1 MCKDCIKMVYQYNE
15 NAMCFFHLSKKIVL
29 NENLDYIKKWVEY
42 IINKRNLSNIERN
55 VIDTKYFIPG
65 SYNYSIRFLINNIYP
80 KILKQKTIHKK
91 GPLFICEL
99 TNNILS
105 FSIRE
110 NIRIYSNI
118 LTNYLNNVKIKSEIL
133 NLLKPCFREKHFIY
147 CIQNQG
153 MSLNESLKLCY
164 SEKEGKNI
172 EDIVSFYRKRD
183 TLIYKYLYF
192 IPNPIVLTII
202 DILG

>member
-1 MCKDCIKMVYQYNE
+1 MCKDCIEMASRYNE
-15 NAMCFFHLSKKIVL
+15 NTMCFFHLSKNIFL
-29 NENLDYIKKWVEY
+29 NENLDYINKYIEY
-42 IINKRNLSNIERN
+42 IINKRNLSDIERN
-55 VIDTKYFIPG
+55 VIVTKYFIPD
-65 SYNYSIRFLINNIYP
+65 SYNYCIRLLINKIYL
-80 KILKQKTIHKK
+80 KILKQKKIHKK
-91 GPLFICEL
+91 GHLFVCEL
-99 TNNILS
+99 TNNILL

-110 NIRIYSNI
+110 NIHIYSNI

-192 IPNPIVLTII
+192 IPIPIVLTILN
-202 DILG
+202 ILG

>member
-1 MCKDCIKMVYQYNE
+1 MAYQYNE
-15 NAMCFFHLSKKIVL
+15 NTMCFFHLSKNIFL
-29 NENLDYIKKWVEY
+29 NENLDYINKYIEY
-42 IINKRNLSNIERN
+42 IINKRNLSDIERN
-55 VIDTKYFIPG
+55 VIVTKYFIPD
-65 SYNYSIRFLINNIYP
+65 SYNYCIRFLINNIYL
-80 KILKQKTIHKK
+80 KILKQKKINKK
-91 GPLFICEL
+91 GHLFVCEL
-99 TNNILS
+99 TNNILL

-110 NIRIYSNI
+110 NIHIYSNI

-133 NLLKPCFREKHFIY
+133 NLLKPSFREKHFIY

-153 MSLNESLKLCY
+153 ISLNESLKLCY

-192 IPNPIVLTII
+192 IPNPIVLTIL